1 MSKIGWRRGLI
12 GALGGCL
19 LAYGIVVAALFYVQR
34 SMIYPA
40 PQVSSAPPDGYQR
53 IALITADG
61 LTLSAL
67 YRPPAL
73 GKRVVVFFHG
83 NGDDWNGAALANRD
97 LAAAGLGVLLS
108 EYRGYSANPGKPDE
122 AGFYADGRAA
132 LAWLAARGI
141 GAERIV
147 LVGNSMGS
155 GTATQLATEFH
166 PAGLI
171 IVSGFTSLP
180 DVVAG
185 QMPWL
190 PARWLVRDTYDN
202 RAKLGRVSAPVL
214 ILHGAADQLIPVTQA
229 RLLQAAN
236 PRARLVVVP
245 GFGHEL
251 AYFSAAQQVEID
263 WLGKL

>member
-19 LAYGIVVAALFYVQR
+19 LAYGIVVAALFFVQR

-53 IALITADG
+53 IALHTSDG
-61 LTLSAL
+61 LILTAL
-67 YRPPAL
+67 YHPSATGRP
-73 GKRVVVFFHG
+73 VVVFFHG
-83 NGDDWNGAALANRD
+83 NGDGWEGAALAMRD
-97 LAAAGLGVLLS
+97 IAAAGYGVLLS
-108 EYRGYSANPGKPDE
+108 EYRGYAANPGKPDE

-132 LAWLAARGI
+132 LAWLAAQGI
-141 GAERIV
+141 GAGRTV
-147 LVGNSMGS
+147 LVGNSIGS
-155 GTATQLATEFH
+155 GTATQLATEMQ

-171 IVSGFTSLP
+171 LISGFSSLP
-180 DVVAG
+180 DVVAARL
-185 QMPWL
+185 PWL

-214 ILHGAADQLIPVTQA
+214 ILHGAADQLIPVAQA
-229 RLLQAAN
+229 RLLQAVN
-236 PRARLVVVP
+236 PLARLVVVP

-251 AYFSAAQQVEID
+251 AYFSAAQQVEIE